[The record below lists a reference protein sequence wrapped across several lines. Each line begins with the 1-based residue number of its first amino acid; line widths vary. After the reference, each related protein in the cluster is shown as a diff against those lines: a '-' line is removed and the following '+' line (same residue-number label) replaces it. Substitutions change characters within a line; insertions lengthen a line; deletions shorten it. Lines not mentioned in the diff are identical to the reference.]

1 MPLGA
6 QISTVVPYL
15 PWAWLATHVA
25 LLVRVLLVRT
35 ITTSERWYSI
45 LVPPRAAFVAWHHG
59 MRAHV
64 VVWVSLVALYGVSG
78 AVLMLG
84 GLPLG
89 AQLLLVAIVLLW
101 AWIVAHVSLITRL
114 LAENELGRRARW
126 LAVLFPLSPP
136 YLGWKHGR
144 RKHAILWVC
153 LAALYGACRA
163 ALMLR

>member
-6 QISTVVPYL
+6 QISIVVPYL
-15 PWAWLATHVA
+15 PWAWLVTHGV

-64 VVWVSLVALYGVSG
+64 VVWVALVALYGVSG

-101 AWIVAHVSLITRL
+101 AWLVAHVALIARL
-114 LAENELGRRARW
+114 LAENELGKWAK
-126 LAVLFPLSPP
+126 LALLLQVSAP
-136 YLGWKHGR
+136 YLGWQHGR
-144 RKHAILWVC
+144 RRHAILWLC

-163 ALMLR
+163 ALTLR